1 MSTEVDLMRR
11 ALELSRRATHTSP
24 NPRVGAVVAR
34 EGQIIGE
41 GFHEGAG
48 SAHAET
54 VALGSVDARA
64 ATLFV
69 TLEPCIHEG
78 RTPPC
83 APAVVAAGIERV
95 VAATA
100 DPDPRVAGR
109 GIEYLRSQGVAV
121 DVGLLE
127 REARVMNAP
136 FFHHRITGLPLVTL
150 KLALTLDGRM
160 AAADGS
166 SQWITGAGARHR
178 VHARRAE
185 VDAVLVGSGTVVADD
200 PSLTARDVGATG
212 QPARVVVDASGR
224 LALDARFLAGPGDA
238 IIATTGDVRHEIQTA
253 WKEAGA
259 EVVICDRVA
268 EGVDLSALMTE
279 LGRRGFL
286 EIYCEGG
293 GVLASSLL
301 RADLVDR
308 LELFYG
314 GVLVGRG
321 GPGIGDIGV
330 GRLRDAA
337 RWVTH
342 SVERLDD
349 DVLIQLHSS
358 SLERILQARGEIV

>member
-1 MSTEVDLMRR
+1 MMRR
-11 ALELSRRATHTSP
+11 ALELAARPPFTSP

-34 EGQIIGE
+34 DGGIIGE

-54 VALGSVDARA
+54 VALDSVDARGG
-64 ATLFV
+64 TLFV

-83 APAVVAAGIERV
+83 APAVAAAGVERV
-95 VAATA
+95 VTATT
-100 DPDPRVAGR
+100 DPDRRVRGR
-109 GIEYLRSQGVAV
+109 GIEYLRAHGIAV

-136 FFHHRITGLPLVTL
+136 FFHHRITERPLVTL

-160 AAADGS
+160 AAPDGS
-166 SQWITGAGARHR
+166 SQWITGTGARRR

-185 VDAVLVGSGTVVADD
+185 VDAILVGSGTVVADD
-200 PSLTARDVGATG
+200 PSLTPRSVEAPR
-212 QPARVVVDASGR
+212 QPAKVVVDASGR
-224 LALDARFLAGPGDA
+224 LALDARFLAGPSEA
-238 IIATTGDVRHEIQTA
+238 IIATTRDVSHEIQTA

-259 EVVICDRVA
+259 EIVICDRVP
-268 EGVDLSALMTE
+268 EGVDLSALLAE

-293 GVLASSLL
+293 AVLATSLL

-321 GPGIGDIGV
+321 GRDIGDIGV
-330 GRLRDAA
+330 DQLSDAA

-342 SVERLDD
+342 SVERIDD
-349 DVLIQLHSS
+349 DILVQLHSP
-358 SLERILQARGEIV
+358 SLEAILQARGEVA

>member
-1 MSTEVDLMRR
+1 MSTDVDLMRK
-11 ALELSRRATHTSP
+11 ALELAARATHTSP
-24 NPRVGAVVAR
+24 NPRVGAVVVR
-34 EGQIIGE
+34 DGQIIGE
-41 GFHEGAG
+41 GFHKGAG

-54 VALGSVDARA
+54 VALGSLDARG

-95 VAATA
+95 VAATS
-100 DPDPRVAGR
+100 DPDRRVGGR
-109 GIEYLRSQGVAV
+109 GIEYLRSHGIAV
-121 DVGLLE
+121 DAGLLE
-127 REARVMNAP
+127 HEARTMNAP
-136 FFHHRITGLPLVTL
+136 FFHHRVTGRPLVTL

-166 SQWITGAGARHR
+166 SQWITGAGARRR

-200 PSLTARDVGATG
+200 PSLTARDVNALR
-212 QPARVVVDASGR
+212 QPAKVIVDASGR
-224 LALDARFLAGPGDA
+224 LALGAKFLGGPGEA
-238 IIATTGDVRHEIQTA
+238 IIATTRDVSHEIQTA
-253 WKEAGA
+253 WKESGA
-259 EVVICDRVA
+259 EVVICDRVP

-279 LGRRGFL
+279 LGRRGYL

-301 RADLVDR
+301 RAGLVDR

-314 GVLVGRG
+314 AILVGRG
-321 GPGIGDIGV
+321 GPDIGDIGV
-330 GRLRDAA
+330 SRLSDAA

-342 SVERLDD
+342 SVERLDHD
-349 DVLIQLHSS
+349 ILIRLHSS
-358 SLERILQARGEIV
+358 SLEGILRAGDEVA